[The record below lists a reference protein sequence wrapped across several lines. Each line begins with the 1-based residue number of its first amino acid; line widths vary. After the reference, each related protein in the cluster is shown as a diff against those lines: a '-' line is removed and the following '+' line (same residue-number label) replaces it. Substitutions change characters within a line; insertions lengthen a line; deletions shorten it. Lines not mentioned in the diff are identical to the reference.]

1 MAMDD
6 KRAQDLQDAL
16 VRLENQAKK
25 TQKSLKNAL
34 DLPHVSNLAEEV
46 EQVTKAIDKQIDIRG
61 NLIDQ
66 LEDLTKAE
74 KRLADQ
80 IAAGGLSAEEATKK
94 TEDLARIK
102 ALMAEGNQTLAASNR
117 ELAASMSESEEV
129 AALFAETIDKLNAG
143 IPLLPGELAA
153 AKEGLDEFNKAVS
166 TGDTLAE
173 NLTDKV
179 IHLESEGL
187 RNLVGAMQQG
197 KGSLQG
203 FASNMMDTTK
213 MGARLGGGLLK
224 LAEAS
229 FKFAVEQ
236 DKVFSSFR
244 KSTGAGT
251 EFNTLIK
258 ETEQVGRIAGVTLGE
273 TAAAVGSLKN
283 TFTDFTYL
291 QPQVQKDIMH
301 TTTILNE
308 MGFSMDTQA
317 KIWQTATKSMGLG
330 IQETQQFMLD
340 LAATARGLGV
350 DVNKLGQEFVANTEI
365 LSRYGTRATQVF
377 KDMAVQAKATGIE
390 MGKLM
395 GFVDQFKTFDQAGQS
410 VGRLNA
416 IMGGP
421 FLNSID
427 MLNAAMEDPV
437 EGIRMMKSAID
448 QAGISAEN
456 LSGAEI
462 MAFADA
468 LGLSAEDTRK
478 MLSQSNDELDQQS
491 MSMAQA
497 AEEAK
502 NMQNMTDKLTNA
514 FKQLYLDAEPFV
526 SNVLVPMI
534 DGFSTFMGWIGAAI
548 SSLGEFGSTA
558 LFVGTAVAG
567 LMIATGVGSP
577 FGIAA
582 LAVLGTAAVGATM
595 AGEEGEGGK
604 GNALSNNTNLKGYA
618 AGGRHIAG
626 RASTP
631 SSVAVV
637 GENGPELAELGS
649 AANIS
654 TASTTERLTKAM
666 EDLSNRLGNLET
678 NGGAD
683 AINLAVNIAGEKIDQ
698 LVIKSLRS
706 RGAQNMLGPYAGS

>member
-1 MAMDD
+1 MTDID
-6 KRAQDLQDAL
+6 KENAKKAKLLQESLSRLERQAKQTKESLSDAL
-16 VRLENQAKK
+16 
-25 TQKSLKNAL
+25 SL
-34 DLPHVSNLAEEV
+34 PEVSNLAEEID
-46 EQVTKAIDKQIDIRG
+46 QVTKAVKK
-61 NLIDQ
+61 Q
-66 LEDLTKAE
+66 LETRAKLKGITADLADEE
-74 KRLADQ
+74 KRLNKLRAKGKDVSKEL
-80 IAAGGLSAEEATKK
+80 AALAERRLEI
-94 TEDLARIK
+94 EESII
-102 ALMAEGNQTLAASNR
+102 ASNR
-117 ELAASMSESEEV
+117 EFAQTLSQSTETAEQ
-129 AALFAETIDKLNAG
+129 FAEIIERMNAGLPVTAEEMAEVEKALNKLNKATKAG
-143 IPLLPGELAA
+143 NLMAEKLKDSLFGLSSGPL
-153 AKEGLDEFNKAVS
+153 KQ
-166 TGDTLAE
+166 
-173 NLTDKV
+173 
-179 IHLESEGL
+179 
-187 RNLVGAMQQG
+187 LVGTLQQG
-197 KGSLQG
+197 KGGLKA

-213 MGARLGGGLLK
+213 MGAQLGSGLLK

-251 EFNTLIK
+251 EFNMLIK

-273 TAAAVGSLKN
+273 TAAAAGYLKN

-308 MGFSMDTQA
+308 MGFSMGDQA

-350 DVNKLGQEFVANTEI
+350 DVKKLGQEFIANTEV

-390 MGKLM
+390 MGKLL

-468 LGLSAEDTRK
+468 LGLSTEDTRK
-478 MLSQSNDELDQQS
+478 MLSQSNAELEQQS
-491 MSMAQA
+491 MSMKQA

-534 DGFSTFMGWIGAAI
+534 DGFATFMGWVGAAI
-548 SSLGEFGSTA
+548 SSLGDFGSTA
-558 LFVGTAVAG
+558 VFVGTALAG

-637 GENGPELAELGS
+637 GENGPELAELGT

-706 RGAQNMLGPYAGS
+706 RAAQNMLGPYAGS

>member
-1 MAMDD
+1 MTDID
-6 KRAQDLQDAL
+6 KENAKKAKLLQESLSRLERQAKQTKESLSDAL
-16 VRLENQAKK
+16 
-25 TQKSLKNAL
+25 SL
-34 DLPHVSNLAEEV
+34 PEVSNLAEEID
-46 EQVTKAIDKQIDIRG
+46 QVTKAVKK
-61 NLIDQ
+61 Q
-66 LEDLTKAE
+66 LETRAKLKGITADLADEE
-74 KRLADQ
+74 KRLNKLRAKGKDVSKEL
-80 IAAGGLSAEEATKK
+80 AALAERRLEI
-94 TEDLARIK
+94 EESII
-102 ALMAEGNQTLAASNR
+102 ASNR
-117 ELAASMSESEEV
+117 EFAQTLSQSTETAEQ
-129 AALFAETIDKLNAG
+129 FAEIIERMNAGLPVTAEEMAGVEKALNKLNKATKAG
-143 IPLLPGELAA
+143 NLMAEKLKDSLFGLSSGPL
-153 AKEGLDEFNKAVS
+153 K
-166 TGDTLAE
+166 
-173 NLTDKV
+173 
-179 IHLESEGL
+179 
-187 RNLVGAMQQG
+187 NLVGILQQG
-197 KGSLQG
+197 KGGLKA

-213 MGARLGGGLLK
+213 MGAQLGSGLLK

-251 EFNTLIK
+251 EFNMLIK

-273 TAAAVGSLKN
+273 TAAAAGYLKN

-308 MGFSMDTQA
+308 MGFSMGDQA

-330 IQETQQFMLD
+330 IQETKQFMLD

-350 DVNKLGQEFVANTEI
+350 DVKKLGQEFIANTEV

-390 MGKLM
+390 MGKLL

-468 LGLSAEDTRK
+468 LGLSTEDTRK
-478 MLSQSNDELDQQS
+478 MLSQSNAELEQQS
-491 MSMAQA
+491 MSMKQA

-534 DGFSTFMGWIGAAI
+534 DGFATFMGWVGAAI
-548 SSLGEFGSTA
+548 SSLGDFGSTA
-558 LFVGTAVAG
+558 LFVGTALAG
-567 LMIATGVGSP
+567 LMIATGIGSP

-604 GNALSNNTNLKGYA
+604 GSALSNNTNLKGYA

-637 GENGPELAELGS
+637 GENGPELAELGT

-706 RGAQNMLGPYAGS
+706 RAAQNMLGPYAGS

>member
-1 MAMDD
+1 MTDID
-6 KRAQDLQDAL
+6 KENAKKAKLLQESLSRLERQSKQTKESLSDAL
-16 VRLENQAKK
+16 
-25 TQKSLKNAL
+25 SL
-34 DLPHVSNLAEEV
+34 PEVSNLAEEID
-46 EQVTKAIDKQIDIRG
+46 QVTKAVKK
-61 NLIDQ
+61 Q
-66 LEDLTKAE
+66 LETRAKLKGITADLADEE
-74 KRLADQ
+74 KRLNKLRAKGKDVSKEL
-80 IAAGGLSAEEATKK
+80 AALAERRLEI
-94 TEDLARIK
+94 EESII
-102 ALMAEGNQTLAASNR
+102 ASNR
-117 ELAASMSESEEV
+117 EFAQTLSQSTETAEQ
-129 AALFAETIDKLNAG
+129 FAEIIERMNAGLPVTAEEMAEVEKALNKLNKATKAG
-143 IPLLPGELAA
+143 NLMAEKLKDSLFGLSSGPL
-153 AKEGLDEFNKAVS
+153 K
-166 TGDTLAE
+166 
-173 NLTDKV
+173 
-179 IHLESEGL
+179 
-187 RNLVGAMQQG
+187 NLVGILQQG
-197 KGSLQG
+197 KGGLKA

-213 MGARLGGGLLK
+213 MGAQLGSGLLK

-251 EFNTLIK
+251 EFNMLIK

-273 TAAAVGSLKN
+273 TAAAAGYLKN

-308 MGFSMDTQA
+308 MGFSMGDQA

-350 DVNKLGQEFVANTEI
+350 DVKKLGQEFIANTEV

-390 MGKLM
+390 MGKLL

-468 LGLSAEDTRK
+468 LGLSTEDTRK
-478 MLSQSNDELDQQS
+478 MLSQSNAELEQQS
-491 MSMAQA
+491 MSMKQA

-534 DGFSTFMGWIGAAI
+534 DGFATFMGWVGAAI
-548 SSLGEFGSTA
+548 SSLGDFGSTA
-558 LFVGTAVAG
+558 VFVGTALAG

-637 GENGPELAELGS
+637 GENGPELAELGT

-706 RGAQNMLGPYAGS
+706 RAAQNMLGPYAGS